1 MIITKVIINLS
12 HYIRKEE
19 KALKFKE
26 KLKQHAGKIVAAFSG
41 GAIMTSGALSA
52 FATDGTPEAV
62 SAAKSLLETA
72 TGTLNTGNIVA
83 IVGAGIGAVI
93 GLFLAWWGA
102 RKLVRMLMGAFKKG
116 KVSL

>member
-1 MIITKVIINLS
+1 M
-12 HYIRKEE
+12 
-19 KALKFKE
+19 KFAQIKE
-26 KLKQHAGKIVAAFSG
+26 KVKAKAKHIVAACSG
-41 GAIMTSGALSA
+41 GAVMLGSTITALA
-52 FATDGTPEAV
+52 EDTEAV
-62 SAAKSLLETA
+62 SAAKSLMDSA
-72 TGTLNTGNIVA
+72 TSTLNIGNIVA

>member
-1 MIITKVIINLS
+1 
-12 HYIRKEE
+12 
-19 KALKFKE
+19 LKFAEFKS
-26 KLKQHAGKIVAAFSG
+26 KCKQHAGKIVAAFSG
-41 GAIMTSGALSA
+41 GAVMSSGVISA
-52 FATDGTPEAV
+52 FAAEGTGEAV

-72 TGTLNTGNIVA
+72 TGTLNIGNIVA

>member
-1 MIITKVIINLS
+1 MKLS
-12 HYIRKEE
+12 EIKE
-19 KALKFKE
+19 KA
-26 KLKQHAGKIVAAFSG
+26 KQHASRICAALSG
-41 GAIMTSGALSA
+41 GAVMAVGAVQTYA
-52 FATDGTPEAV
+52 ADGTNEAV
-62 SAAKSLLETA
+62 SAAKSLLDSA
-72 TGTLNTGNIVA
+72 TGTLNIGNIVA